1 MAIKFSKK
9 TFVYLEG
16 AKENAFDKKWF
27 EDNKNLYMDHV
38 KEPFTFLV
46 DAIDLELSDDFKD
59 IPINSSSIC
68 RPLRPSNRALEKG
81 FVKDF
86 ISIDIMQK
94 KTSLFEWNP
103 GIHINFSADKDENF
117 LGGGLYMVSSRQIK
131 RMRDAFY
138 SEHKNVDKMLSNKSF
153 VKSWTEIKGEQ
164 YKRFPK
170 DYDINHASAKYI
182 MYKQFYF
189 SKEIKRSQ
197 IIKKDFIQKTVEDL
211 RSGAELLNW
220 IKDTVGV
227 YKK

>member
-9 TFVYLEG
+9 TFEYFEG
-16 AKENAFDKKWF
+16 AKENAFDKEWF
-27 EDNKNLYMDHV
+27 EMNKNLYLDHV
-38 KEPFTFLV
+38 KEPFSFLV
-46 DAIDLELSDDFKD
+46 DAIGLELSDELRD
-59 IPINSSSIC
+59 IPVNSKSIC

-86 ISIDIMQK
+86 TSIDIMQK

-103 GIHINFSADKDENF
+103 GIHIKISADKDEDF

-131 RMRDAFY
+131 KMREAFFK
-138 SEHKNVDKMLSNKSF
+138 EHKHVDKMLRSKKFIS
-153 VKSWTEIKGEQ
+153 SWADIKGEQ
-164 YKRFPK
+164 YKRFPR
-170 DYDINHASAKYI
+170 DYDPEHVSAKYI

-189 SKEIKRSQ
+189 SKELKRSQ
-197 IIKKDFIQKTVEDL
+197 IVKKDFVKQTVEDL
-211 RSGAELLNW
+211 RNGAELLNW